1 MDERI
6 TNIETQNKGESI
18 LLKERENESERTKK
32 ERKKESVPSIFS
44 LLGAARVFLRAKDVT
59 LICVKEMTNL
69 LNFFLS
75 VFSLFRESLNE
86 RSHLTCARKKKL

>member
-69 LNFFLS
+69 LNFFF
-75 VFSLFRESLNE
+75 VCLFVV
-86 RSHLTCARKKKL
+86 